1 MAVFDQSMLD
11 YLASVGGGASVGTLP
26 ANPADQGDWLTQAKK
41 FGGLNADL
49 SFQIGQNNLMPGAYD
64 QVPVFNPLKNAS
76 GYNQLA
82 QWNNGTP
89 FQRWV
94 AQQIQGDPATGEGA
108 SDAMT
113 IQSRLAKIM
122 ENPEAFPGGPDIVGS
137 FPPLVD
143 RDRQSPTYG
152 QLLSDTPDIGAAFDA
167 VEGLTTAISQ
177 SDPWDYQTFD
187 PATGAPATMGLE
199 DSAAL
204 QKLRDLGY
212 TTTPGETFDPYS
224 VAPQGT
230 YERDQGISGALQ
242 QAMAS
247 YQLAQDQARQA
258 VNQAKSAQTVSE
270 GWQPGGVMES
280 INAQKR
286 QATED
291 AGFPSLPDN
300 RSWAEKAAGAV
311 GGAIKKGGEAVLNT
325 AAVPLNSTLLAG
337 ETGANL
343 FRGPNDQWNLGRVD
357 YPDLVGQGASGLY
370 NAMDTGE
377 SLTAS
382 ERAARQ
388 RTGGRSA
395 ADAVAASVLRAN
407 DQGRANRL
415 KKEASA
421 AGRAGFQA
429 DQKRRSTKKDYI
441 SASNNNLASQYQQAM
456 REAYVQHLAQNGLT
470 PFDLENRQRMGY

>member
-1 MAVFDQSMLD
+1 MAAIDQAMLD
-11 YLASVGGGASVGTLP
+11 YITSLGSGSASVGALP
-26 ANPADQGDWLTQAKK
+26 TDPAEQGDWLGDAKK
-41 FGGLNADL
+41 YGGLNADL
-49 SFQIGQNNLMPGAYD
+49 SYQIGQNNLMPGAYD

-82 QWNNGTP
+82 QWSNGTP

-108 SDAMT
+108 ADAMT
-113 IQSRLAKIM
+113 IQSRLAALM
-122 ENPEAFPGGPDIVGS
+122 AAPDAPGAADIIAS
-137 FPPLVD
+137 LPPMLD
-143 RDRQSPTYG
+143 RDTG
-152 QLLSDTPDIGAAFDA
+152 QPLDQPDVQKAFDTI
-167 VEGLTTAISQ
+167 EGLTTAISQ

-270 GWQPGGVMES
+270 GWQPGGVMDS